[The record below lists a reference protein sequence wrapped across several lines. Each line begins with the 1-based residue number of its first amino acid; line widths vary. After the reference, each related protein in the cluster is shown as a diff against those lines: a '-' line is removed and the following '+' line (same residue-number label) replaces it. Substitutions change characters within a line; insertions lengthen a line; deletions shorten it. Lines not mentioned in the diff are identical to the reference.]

1 MTESAPRPRQ
11 VTLASVIAG
20 LGASLVLVNIFAVMS
35 DWGSASVREQ
45 VEDALDDGPFGP
57 ADVSVDTALSML
69 RIMLMIVAA
78 GCVAAVVFA
87 VYTARRHRAARI
99 GLTVLAGAW
108 ALMSLA
114 LGLAGVLLSVIAVGC
129 VVLLWS
135 AEARTW
141 FATSTP
147 PRVAVTGQPP
157 NTPPSDATS
166 AKGMPTVMS
175 TPSSPDEPDQPTT
188 SGDQG
193 GQETSEP
200 PSEGSPERPSTPPP
214 PPPAGYTGYGP
225 PPPPPPGSYPS
236 YGSYA
241 PPPPSP
247 SPVVPTKRPGTL
259 TAAGVMTI
267 VMSGIALLA
276 MGVTAIWYLAD
287 RSSLEENNDI
297 EDMASNAE
305 VDVQD
310 LVTAIGVISNIAA
323 LLSALAIVLG
333 IMLLRNKR
341 VRIPLVVLSG
351 IAIVMSLLAFPIG
364 LLWVIAEIL
373 VIVFLFVGGASAWFD
388 AQGYAADRA
397 RQAR

>member
-20 LGASLVLVNIFAVMS
+20 LGALLVLVNIFSVMS

-87 VYTARRHRAARI
+87 VYTARRHRAARV
-99 GLTVLAGAW
+99 GLTVLAGLW
-108 ALMSLA
+108 AMLSLA
-114 LGLAGVLLSVIAVGC
+114 LGLAGLLLAAIAVGC

-147 PRVAVTGQPP
+147 PRVDASGAPTQQPP
-157 NTPPSDATS
+157 DATS

-175 TPSSPDEPDQPTT
+175 TPSSPDEPDRPT
-188 SGDQG
+188 SSSSQGDQ
-193 GQETSEP
+193 EP
-200 PSEGSPERPSTPPP
+200 SDAPSSPP
-214 PPPAGYTGYGP
+214 PPPAPPPPGGYSGYGP
-225 PPPPPPGSYPS
+225 PPPPGGYPT
-236 YGSYA
+236 YGSYG
-241 PPPPSP
+241 PPPPP
-247 SPVVPTKRPGTL
+247 PGPVVPTKRPGTL
-259 TAAGVMTI
+259 TAAGIITI
-267 VMSGIALLA
+267 VMSAIALLGL
-276 MGVTAIWYLAD
+276 GVTAIWFLVD
-287 RSSLEENNDI
+287 RESLEDSDDI
-297 EDMASNAE
+297 GNMASDADMNVE
-305 VDVQD
+305 D
-310 LVTAIGVISNIAA
+310 LVTAIGVISVIAA
-323 LLSALAIVLG
+323 LLSAVAVVLG
-333 IMLLRNKR
+333 VMLLRNKR
-341 VRIPLVVLSG
+341 VRIPLVILSA
-351 IAIVMSLLAFPIG
+351 IAIIMSLLAFPIG
-364 LLWVIAEIL
+364 LVWVIAEVL

>member
-20 LGASLVLVNIFAVMS
+20 LGATLVLVNIFAVMS

-57 ADVSVDTALSML
+57 VDVSVDTALSML

-99 GLTVLAGAW
+99 GLTVLAAAW
-108 ALMSLA
+108 AVLSLA
-114 LGLAGVLLSVIAVGC
+114 LGLAGLLLAAIAVGC

-135 AEARTW
+135 ADARTW
-141 FATSTP
+141 FATSKP
-147 PRVAVTGQPP
+147 PRVVAPGVPLIPP
-157 NTPPSDATS
+157 PDATS

-175 TPSSPDEPDQPTT
+175 TPSSPDEPDQPTSST
-188 SGDQG
+188 SQGDQESA
-193 GQETSEP
+193 QPPSSEP
-200 PSEGSPERPSTPPP
+200 PS
-214 PPPAGYTGYGP
+214 PPAAPSQGEYSGYGP
-225 PPPPPPGSYPS
+225 PPPPPPGSYPT
-236 YGSYA
+236 YGSYG
-241 PPPPSP
+241 PPPPPPPPNS
-247 SPVVPTKRPGTL
+247 VVPTKRPATL
-259 TAAGVMTI
+259 TAAGVITI

-276 MGVTAIWYLAD
+276 MGVTAIWFLAD
-287 RSSLEENNDI
+287 RSSLEDSDDI

-305 VDVQD
+305 MEVTD
-310 LVTAIGVISNIAA
+310 LVTAIGVVSIIAA
-323 LLSALAIVLG
+323 LLSALAVVLG

-341 VRIPLVVLSG
+341 VRIPLVILSA
-351 IAIVMSLLAFPIG
+351 IAIIMSLLAFPIG
-364 LLWVIAEIL
+364 LLWVVAEVL
-373 VIVFLFVGGASAWFD
+373 VIVFLFIGGASAWFD